1 MKVDVLKVD
10 GIEEALL
17 GMGLS
22 YGLTS
27 DKKIRCLKDPKLA
40 ARLTKI
46 CAKCAQRGNGEDKFL
61 RMIQIWADVTAPRF
75 WWAEFDTY
83 KVGTVALSESTM
95 HTLGK
100 RPLAQEDFEGGLP
113 IELLDW
119 LNTRICDS
127 GYTVEKTMPKF
138 KKGQIVAVTS
148 PEEDDRQWHLRRYES
163 QISRDVHKT
172 FNPDKQDYDT
182 WSLCK
187 PAEEIWPSIFFGT
200 GYTVEV
206 KKRFLPEGFLQRRI
220 VNFSY
225 AVFANMIRQRRNH
238 RLPQWHYF
246 LDNIYYALPMQ
257 EFLPPLTAER
267 KKNENE
273 RTD

>member
-1 MKVDVLKVD
+1 MIVDVLKVD

-27 DKKIRCLKDPKLA
+27 NKNIIDMEDAKLA

-100 RPLAQEDFEGGLP
+100 RPLTPEDFEWGLP
-113 IELLDW
+113 IELIDG
-119 LNTRICDS
+119 LNTYVCANS
-127 GYTVEKTMPKF
+127 
-138 KKGQIVAVTS
+138 
-148 PEEDDRQWHLRRYES
+148 
-163 QISRDVHKT
+163 
-172 FNPDKQDYDT
+172 
-182 WSLCK
+182 
-187 PAEEIWPSIFFGT
+187 SI
-200 GYTVEV
+200 E
-206 KKRFLPEGFLQRRI
+206 
-220 VNFSY
+220 
-225 AVFANMIRQRRNH
+225 
-238 RLPQWHYF
+238 
-246 LDNIYYALPMQ
+246 
-257 EFLPPLTAER
+257 
-267 KKNENE
+267 
-273 RTD
+273 

>member
-10 GIEEALL
+10 GIKEALL

-27 DKKIRCLKDPKLA
+27 DKNIIDMEDAKLA
-40 ARLTKI
+40 GRLTKI
-46 CAKCAQRGNGEDKFL
+46 CEKCARRGNGEDKFL
-61 RMIQIWADVTAPRF
+61 RMIQIWADITAPRF

-100 RPLAQEDFEGGLP
+100 RPLEQEDFEGELP
-113 IELLDW
+113 IELIDW
-119 LNTRICDS
+119 LNTYVCADYS
-127 GYTVEKTMPKF
+127 VET
-138 KKGQIVAVTS
+138 
-148 PEEDDRQWHLRRYES
+148 
-163 QISRDVHKT
+163 
-172 FNPDKQDYDT
+172 
-182 WSLCK
+182 
-187 PAEEIWPSIFFGT
+187 
-200 GYTVEV
+200 

-225 AVFANMIRQRRNH
+225 AAFANMIRQRRNH

-246 LDNIYYALPMQ
+246 LNKIYYGLPMQ
-257 EFLPPLTAER
+257 EFLPPLTVETG
-267 KKNENE
+267 KE
-273 RTD
+273 

>member
-1 MKVDVLKVD
+1 MIVDVLKVD

-27 DKKIRCLKDPKLA
+27 NKNIICMEDAKLA
-40 ARLTKI
+40 GRLTKI

-100 RPLAQEDFEGGLP
+100 RPLTPEDFETP
-113 IELLDW
+113 IEPGYLDT
-119 LNTRICDS
+119 LNSALRSDNAID
-127 GYTVEKTMPKF
+127 F
-138 KKGQIVAVTS
+138 NKGM
-148 PEEDDRQWHLRRYES
+148 
-163 QISRDVHKT
+163 
-172 FNPDKQDYDT
+172 
-182 WSLCK
+182 
-187 PAEEIWPSIFFGT
+187 
-200 GYTVEV
+200 
-206 KKRFLPEGFLQRRI
+206 LPEGFLQRRI
-220 VNFSY
+220 VNFNY

-238 RLPQWHYF
+238 RLPQWRYF
-246 LDNIYYALPMQ
+246 LNKVYYGLPFP
-257 EFLPPLTAER
+257 EFLPPLTEEEG
-267 KKNENE
+267 KE
-273 RTD
+273 

>member
-1 MKVDVLKVD
+1 MKVDVLKID

-27 DKKIRCLKDPKLA
+27 DKKIRCLKDAKLA

-46 CAKCAQRGNGEDKFL
+46 CVKCAKRGNGEDKFL
-61 RMIQIWADVTAPRF
+61 RMIQIWADITAPRF

-100 RPLAQEDFEGGLP
+100 RPLEQKDFEGGLF
-113 IELLDW
+113 IEFIDW
-119 LNTRICDS
+119 LNTYVCADS
-127 GYTVEKTMPKF
+127 S
-138 KKGQIVAVTS
+138 I
-148 PEEDDRQWHLRRYES
+148 ES
-163 QISRDVHKT
+163 
-172 FNPDKQDYDT
+172 
-182 WSLCK
+182 
-187 PAEEIWPSIFFGT
+187 
-200 GYTVEV
+200 
-206 KKRFLPEGFLQRRI
+206 KKRVLPEGFLQRRI

-225 AVFANMIRQRRNH
+225 AVFANMIRQRRKH

-246 LDNIYYALPMQ
+246 LSTTFYALPMQ
-257 EFLPPLTAER
+257 EFLPPLTEE
-267 KKNENE
+267 KGKE
-273 RTD
+273 

>member
-1 MKVDVLKVD
+1 MIVDVLKVD
-10 GIEEALL
+10 GIKEALL

-27 DKKIRCLKDPKLA
+27 NKNIICMEDAKLV

-46 CAKCAQRGNGEDKFL
+46 CAKCTQRGNGEDKFL

-100 RPLAQEDFEGGLP
+100 RPLAQEDFEQGLP
-113 IELLDW
+113 IEFMDW
-119 LNTRICDS
+119 LNT
-127 GYTVEKTMPKF
+127 Y
-138 KKGQIVAVTS
+138 
-148 PEEDDRQWHLRRYES
+148 
-163 QISRDVHKT
+163 ISAD
-172 FNPDKQDYDT
+172 
-182 WSLCK
+182 C
-187 PAEEIWPSIFFGT
+187 SI
-200 GYTVEV
+200 EL

-238 RLPQWHYF
+238 RLPEWRYF
-246 LDNIYYALPMQ
+246 LGNTYYALPMQ
-257 EFLPPLTAER
+257 EFLPPLTVE
-267 KKNENE
+267 KEKE
-273 RTD
+273 

>member
-27 DKKIRCLKDPKLA
+27 DKNIIDMEDAKLA

-61 RMIQIWADVTAPRF
+61 RMIQIWADITAPRF

-100 RPLAQEDFEGGLP
+100 RPLEQEDFEGGLP
-113 IELLDW
+113 IVLLDL
-119 LNTRICDS
+119 LNARTCTP
-127 GYTVEKTMPKF
+127 GYTIEA
-138 KKGQIVAVTS
+138 KK
-148 PEEDDRQWHLRRYES
+148 EL
-163 QISRDVHKT
+163 
-172 FNPDKQDYDT
+172 
-182 WSLCK
+182 
-187 PAEEIWPSIFFGT
+187 
-200 GYTVEV
+200 
-206 KKRFLPEGFLQRRI
+206 LPEGFLQRRI
-220 VNFSY
+220 VNFNY

-246 LDNIYYALPMQ
+246 LNKIYYGLPFL
-257 EFLPPLTAER
+257 EFLPPLTVEEG
-267 KKNENE
+267 KE
-273 RTD
+273 

>member
-1 MKVDVLKVD
+1 MIVDVLKVD

-40 ARLTKI
+40 VRLTKI
-46 CAKCAQRGNGEDKFL
+46 CEKCAQRGNGEDKFL

-100 RPLAQEDFEGGLP
+100 RPLEMRDFEGGLP
-113 IELLDW
+113 IVLLDLLNARTCTPGCTIEAKKELL
-119 LNTRICDS
+119 
-127 GYTVEKTMPKF
+127 
-138 KKGQIVAVTS
+138 
-148 PEEDDRQWHLRRYES
+148 PES
-163 QISRDVHKT
+163 
-172 FNPDKQDYDT
+172 
-182 WSLCK
+182 
-187 PAEEIWPSIFFGT
+187 
-200 GYTVEV
+200 
-206 KKRFLPEGFLQRRI
+206 FLQRRI

-246 LDNIYYALPMQ
+246 LNKIYYGLPFL
-257 EFLPPLTAER
+257 EFLPLLTEEEG
-267 KKNENE
+267 KE
-273 RTD
+273 

>member
-10 GIEEALL
+10 GIEEAFF

-27 DKKIRCLKDPKLA
+27 NKNIICMEDAKLA
-40 ARLTKI
+40 GRLIKI
-46 CAKCAQRGNGEDKFL
+46 CAKCAQRGKGEDKFL

-100 RPLAQEDFEGGLP
+100 RPLAQEDFEGGMP
-113 IELLDW
+113 IDELIDW
-119 LNTRICDS
+119 LNTYVCADCS
-127 GYTVEKTMPKF
+127 VET
-138 KKGQIVAVTS
+138 
-148 PEEDDRQWHLRRYES
+148 
-163 QISRDVHKT
+163 
-172 FNPDKQDYDT
+172 
-182 WSLCK
+182 
-187 PAEEIWPSIFFGT
+187 
-200 GYTVEV
+200 

-220 VNFSY
+220 VNFNY

-238 RLPQWHYF
+238 RLPQWHVF
-246 LDNIYYALPMQ
+246 LGSIYVALPFKD
-257 EFLPPLTAER
+257 FLPPLTVE
-267 KKNENE
+267 KGKE
-273 RTD
+273 

>member
-1 MKVDVLKVD
+1 MIVDVLKVD

-27 DKKIRCLKDPKLA
+27 NKNIICMEDAKLA
-40 ARLTKI
+40 GRLTKI

-100 RPLAQEDFEGGLP
+100 RPLTPEDFETP
-113 IELLDW
+113 IEPDYLDT
-119 LNTRICDS
+119 LDS
-127 GYTVEKTMPKF
+127 ALRSDNAIDF
-138 KKGQIVAVTS
+138 NKGM
-148 PEEDDRQWHLRRYES
+148 
-163 QISRDVHKT
+163 
-172 FNPDKQDYDT
+172 
-182 WSLCK
+182 
-187 PAEEIWPSIFFGT
+187 
-200 GYTVEV
+200 
-206 KKRFLPEGFLQRRI
+206 LPEGFLQRRI

-246 LDNIYYALPMQ
+246 LNKIYYGLPMQ
-257 EFLPPLTAER
+257 EFLPPLTVETG
-267 KKNENE
+267 KE
-273 RTD
+273 

>member
-27 DKKIRCLKDPKLA
+27 NKNITDMEDAKLA
-40 ARLTKI
+40 GRLTKI

-61 RMIQIWADVTAPRF
+61 RMIQIWADITAPRF

-100 RPLAQEDFEGGLP
+100 RQLTPEDFETP
-113 IELLDW
+113 IEPGYLDT
-119 LNTRICDS
+119 LNSALRSDNAID
-127 GYTVEKTMPKF
+127 F
-138 KKGQIVAVTS
+138 NKGM
-148 PEEDDRQWHLRRYES
+148 
-163 QISRDVHKT
+163 
-172 FNPDKQDYDT
+172 
-182 WSLCK
+182 
-187 PAEEIWPSIFFGT
+187 
-200 GYTVEV
+200 
-206 KKRFLPEGFLQRRI
+206 LPEGFLQRRI

-246 LDNIYYALPMQ
+246 LNKIYYGLPFP
-257 EFLPPLTAER
+257 EFLPPLTVETG
-267 KKNENE
+267 KE
-273 RTD
+273 

>member
-1 MKVDVLKVD
+1 MILDVLKVD

-27 DKKIRCLKDPKLA
+27 NKNIRCLKDPKLA

-46 CAKCAQRGNGEDKFL
+46 CEKCARRGNGEDKFL

-100 RPLAQEDFEGGLP
+100 RPLKPEDFETT
-113 IELLDW
+113 IEPDYLDT
-119 LNTRICDS
+119 LNSALRSDNAID
-127 GYTVEKTMPKF
+127 F
-138 KKGQIVAVTS
+138 NKGM
-148 PEEDDRQWHLRRYES
+148 
-163 QISRDVHKT
+163 
-172 FNPDKQDYDT
+172 
-182 WSLCK
+182 
-187 PAEEIWPSIFFGT
+187 
-200 GYTVEV
+200 
-206 KKRFLPEGFLQRRI
+206 LPEGFLQRRI

-225 AVFANMIRQRRNH
+225 AVFANMIRQRRHH

-246 LDNIYYALPMQ
+246 LSKAYYALPMQ
-257 EFLPPLTAER
+257 EFLPPLTEEEG
-267 KKNENE
+267 KE
-273 RTD
+273 

>member
-1 MKVDVLKVD
+1 MIVDVLKVD

-17 GMGLS
+17 GIGLS

-27 DKKIRCLKDPKLA
+27 NKNIRCLKDQNLA

-46 CAKCAQRGNGEDKFL
+46 CVKCAQRGNGEDKFL

-113 IELLDW
+113 IVLLDL
-119 LNTRICDS
+119 LNARTCTP
-127 GYTVEKTMPKF
+127 GYTIEA
-138 KKGQIVAVTS
+138 KK
-148 PEEDDRQWHLRRYES
+148 EL
-163 QISRDVHKT
+163 
-172 FNPDKQDYDT
+172 
-182 WSLCK
+182 
-187 PAEEIWPSIFFGT
+187 
-200 GYTVEV
+200 
-206 KKRFLPEGFLQRRI
+206 LPEGFLQRRI
-220 VNFSY
+220 VNFNY
-225 AVFANMIRQRRNH
+225 AVFASMIRQRRNH

-246 LDNIYYALPMQ
+246 LNKIYYGLPFL
-257 EFLPPLTAER
+257 EFLPPLTEE
-267 KKNENE
+267 KGEE
-273 RTD
+273 

>member
-1 MKVDVLKVD
+1 MIVDVLKVD

-27 DKKIRCLKDPKLA
+27 DKNIICMEDAKLA
-40 ARLTKI
+40 GRLTKI
-46 CAKCAQRGNGEDKFL
+46 CAKCASRGNGEDKFL

-75 WWAEFDTY
+75 WWGEFDTY

-100 RPLAQEDFEGGLP
+100 RPLAREDFEQEMIP
-113 IELLDW
+113 VELLEW
-119 LNTRICDS
+119 LNTYVCAD
-127 GYTVEKTMPKF
+127 
-138 KKGQIVAVTS
+138 
-148 PEEDDRQWHLRRYES
+148 
-163 QISRDVHKT
+163 
-172 FNPDKQDYDT
+172 
-182 WSLCK
+182 C
-187 PAEEIWPSIFFGT
+187 SIDI
-200 GYTVEV
+200 

-220 VNFSY
+220 VNFNY

-246 LDNIYYALPMQ
+246 LNNIYYALPMQ
-257 EFLPPLTAER
+257 EFLPPLTVE
-267 KKNENE
+267 KGKE
-273 RTD
+273 

>member
-10 GIEEALL
+10 GVKEALL

-27 DKKIRCLKDPKLA
+27 DKNIIGMEDAKLA
-40 ARLTKI
+40 GRLTKI
-46 CAKCAQRGNGEDKFL
+46 CEKCARRGNGEDKFL

-95 HTLGK
+95 HTLEK
-100 RPLAQEDFEGGLP
+100 RPLAREDFEQGLP
-113 IELLDW
+113 IEYLDW
-119 LNTRICDS
+119 LNTYVCADCCPI
-127 GYTVEKTMPKF
+127 
-138 KKGQIVAVTS
+138 
-148 PEEDDRQWHLRRYES
+148 
-163 QISRDVHKT
+163 
-172 FNPDKQDYDT
+172 
-182 WSLCK
+182 
-187 PAEEIWPSIFFGT
+187 EI
-200 GYTVEV
+200 

-238 RLPQWHYF
+238 RLPQWRYF
-246 LDNIYYALPMQ
+246 LNNVYYALPMQ
-257 EFLPPLTAER
+257 EFLPPLTEEDG
-267 KKNENE
+267 KE
-273 RTD
+273 